1 MFASRVAGAGWG
13 GGWLTLKAAE
23 VSLGPVWAQWDHPE
37 PGLTPGETQIERE
50 ETPHR
55 LLVSG
60 KIFVPRGWSW
70 VCVCGHYTLAVLP
83 PFATTHIHSSH
94 LCRMSACPSLS
105 TQTHSQ
111 TTQARGEPREG
122 HFMLPDSP
130 VRPQWRPSNTRA
142 ATITHKACVCVCMH
156 PCASRSVGPSFLSD
170 KSVWTKQRLFF
181 LYSASHRL
189 QHILLGSFT
198 LTTPVQHHTLHIC
211 YLATSYVLAR
221 RPAAVITPLLPPA
234 PPLSLLIFIGLFC
247 VDRSRIGG

>member
-1 MFASRVAGAGWG
+1 MFPLAPPSDGFTVNVCLQSRWGWLG

-23 VSLGPVWAQWDHPE
+23 VSLGPVWAQRDHPE

-55 LLVSG
+55 LPVSG

-70 VCVCGHYTLAVLP
+70 VCVCVCGHYTLAVLP
-83 PFATTHIHSSH
+83 PFATTHVHSSH

-142 ATITHKACVCVCMH
+142 ATITHKACVCVCVCIHVLLDLLVH
-156 PCASRSVGPSFLSD
+156 PPSVTNLCGQSSDSSF
-170 KSVWTKQRLFF
+170 
-181 LYSASHRL
+181 Y
-189 QHILLGSFT
+189 ILPATGSSTFYW
-198 LTTPVQHHTLHIC
+198 VH
-211 YLATSYVLAR
+211 
-221 RPAAVITPLLPPA
+221 LL
-234 PPLSLLIFIGLFC
+234 
-247 VDRSRIGG
+247 